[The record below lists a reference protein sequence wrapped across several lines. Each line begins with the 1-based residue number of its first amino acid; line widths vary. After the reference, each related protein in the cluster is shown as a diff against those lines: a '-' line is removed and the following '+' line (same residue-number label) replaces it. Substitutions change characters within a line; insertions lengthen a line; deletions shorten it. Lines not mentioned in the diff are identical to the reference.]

1 MSTLEEVLGHSGL
14 GVFSLK
20 QIVVQLLNERGVHLD
35 DIAHIVL
42 ELQRPHSKDVT
53 LELCLESVE
62 KVLIKREAQ
71 HAILTGIALDELAER
86 DQLPEP
92 LSTIIKEDEPLY
104 GVDEILALA
113 ITNVY
118 GSVGLTSFGYLDK
131 KKIGIISDLNEHAN
145 GRVHTFLDD
154 LVAGIA
160 AAAAARIAHHLRSD
174 LENAVRNDYR
184 SDAADGASG

>member
-1 MSTLEEVLGHSGL
+1 MTV
-14 GVFSLK
+14 K
-20 QIVVQLLNERGVHLD
+20 QIVVEMLERRGVTLA
-35 DIAHIVL
+35 DIAQIVL
-42 ELQRPHSKDVT
+42 ELQKPHSEDIT
-53 LELCLESVE
+53 LDLCLESVK

-71 HAILTGIALDELAER
+71 HAILTGIALDELAEK

-92 LSTIIKEDEPLY
+92 LSSIIKKDEPLY

-131 KKIGIISDLNEHAN
+131 RKLGIIARLNSHDN

-174 LENAVRNDYR
+174 LEAEQNNASTRDSATNAPP
-184 SDAADGASG
+184 AAAGGVSG